1 MSLGVTY
8 LSARKEVMGTAS
20 SPSFNVILSVTEES
34 LKETLDAEGADA
46 VCLTLGQ
53 HVLHTIRKLEGHVGT
68 I

>member
-8 LSARKEVMGTAS
+8 LSARKELAVGTTLPA
-20 SPSFNVILSVTEES
+20 FNIILSVTEDS
-34 LKETLDAEGADA
+34 LKETLDTEGADA
-46 VCLTLGQ
+46 VCLTLGR